1 MTLVAREGVARLLA
15 EGALVELPM
24 AGVPISRPWHVV
36 THPDATASTELLVGH
51 LLADEALGWRRA

>member
-1 MTLVAREGVARLLA
+1 
-15 EGALVELPM
+15 M